1 MKIWNNVKIRQI
13 IKLLSPRDRKKIL
26 AITAFQTSLGVL
38 DLLGIAA
45 MGVLGALTISGVS
58 GTAPG
63 DRVSKALKFVNLDNL
78 PLQTQATWLGV
89 GAGCILIS
97 KTIVSAVITRTSL
110 RFLGEKGAEIS
121 HSLISRLLMSELSIL
136 NRRSNQE
143 YLYATTVGPSAIT
156 LGVVG
161 SISLLVSDVSLTV
174 LIFTGLFI
182 VDWSLS
188 LSTLV
193 LFGLVAAVV
202 HRFLSSEA
210 RMLGSKIAAL
220 TVKSNQEVIDSFENF
235 REIAT
240 RSQRERFANRID
252 STRKSMARTSAD
264 LTFLPNVSKY
274 IVELTI
280 VFGGLFVGALQF
292 VRQDAVHAVAT
303 LTLFVAASARIAPA
317 VLRIQQGVVSIRVN
331 LTACDSALELD
342 AKLSELAP
350 RISRSSTFKGNYPQ
364 INVVLRKVCFKYPDF
379 NLKEISLEIKPQTFV
394 ALVGP
399 SGSGKSTLADLLM
412 GVLEPATGQ
421 VLFNG
426 ESPRDVI
433 DENPGIIG
441 YVPQHV
447 QVIKGT
453 LRENVLF
460 GFSSKEFSDEHIW
473 DALEIASLSETFK
486 RLPEGLETLLG
497 DGANTLS
504 GGQRQRL
511 GIARSILTKPRLVVF
526 DEATSALD
534 AETEA
539 SVTKSLDKLKM
550 NTSLVII
557 AHRLS
562 TVRNADLVLYLE
574 AGEILASGSF
584 DDVRNSLPN
593 FDSQAKLM
601 GL

>member
-1 MKIWNNVKIRQI
+1 VKILSNVKIRQI
-13 IKLLSPRDRKKIL
+13 IKLLSPRDRKKII
-26 AITAFQTSLGVL
+26 AITAFQTSLGIL

-63 DRVSKALKFVNLDNL
+63 NRVSQALSIIKLDNL

-89 GAGCILIS
+89 GAGFILIS
-97 KTIVSAVITRTSL
+97 KTVISAVISRKSL

-121 HSLISRLLMSELSIL
+121 NSLISRLLRSDLSIL
-136 NRRSNQE
+136 NRRSNQD

-161 SISLLVSDVSLTV
+161 SASLLVSDISLTV

-188 LSTLV
+188 LSTIL
-193 LFGLVAAVV
+193 LFGIVAAVV
-202 HRFLSSEA
+202 HKFLSNEA
-210 RMLGSKIAAL
+210 RSLGSLIASL
-220 TVKSNQEVIDSFENF
+220 TVKSNQEIIDAFENF

-252 STRKSMARTSAD
+252 ATRKSMAKTSAD

-331 LTACDSALELD
+331 LTACESALELD
-342 AKLSELAP
+342 ARLSELSSRA
-350 RISRSSTFKGNYPQ
+350 RRSSTYKGNYPQ
-364 INVVLRKVCFKYPDF
+364 LNVILNNVCFEYPDF
-379 NLKEISLEIKPQTFV
+379 KLREVSLEIKPRTFV

-412 GVLEPATGQ
+412 GVLEPTSGQ

-426 ESPRDVI
+426 ESSSGVI

-447 QVIKGT
+447 QVIKGS

-460 GFSSKEFSDEHIW
+460 GFTSQEFSDEHVW
-473 DALEIASLSETFK
+473 NALEIASLSDTF
-486 RLPEGLETLLG
+486 RMLPEGLDTLLG

-539 SVTKSLDKLKM
+539 SVTNSLDKLKL

-562 TVRNADLVLYLE
+562 TVRNADLVLYVE
-574 AGEILASGSF
+574 AGKIVASGSF
-584 DDVRNSLPN
+584 DTVRNSLPN